1 MVPDLLPAYDRSSFI
16 GSLESAIAEGIQQG
30 SNVGLIL
37 IDIHNLRQLNHTYGF
52 EQGDR
57 VLHEAYDA
65 LMGIATLPGTVFRIG
80 AGRFTFIFTSPD

>member
-1 MVPDLLPAYDRSSFI
+1 MVADMLPAYDRSSFI
-16 GSLESAIAEGIQQG
+16 GSLESAIAEGIEQG

-65 LMGIATLPGTVFRIG
+65 LMGIATLPGTYLELAPGGLPLFYL
-80 AGRFTFIFTSPD
+80 A